1 MTTMRTYGDGCAI
14 AQALDLV
21 GDRWALLVVRELLL
35 GPKRHTDL
43 RRGLPNASPNVLSQR
58 LGELERA
65 GVLRRRKLPPPAGSR
80 VYELTEWGRELEQTV
95 ISLGHW
101 AARSP
106 SGPAS
111 DAPVGVDSM
120 ILALRSRFDADAARG
135 LHARYELR
143 LGEDRFGIEVGSD
156 GLEVA
161 RGSVERADATIES
174 DPDTLAA
181 VLWGGR
187 PLADAQRSGTMAI
200 EGDKAAVR
208 RFLRLFPMP
217 EPALAA
223 GPA

>member
-1 MTTMRTYGDGCAI
+1 MTTTMRTYGDGCAI

-21 GDRWALLVVRELLL
+21 GERWALLVVRELLL
-35 GPKRHTDL
+35 GPKRYTDL

-106 SGPAS
+106 SGLAS

-120 ILALRSRFDADAARG
+120 ILALRSRFNADAVRG
-135 LHARYELR
+135 LRAHYELG
-143 LGEDRFGIEVGSD
+143 LGEDRFRIEVGD
-156 GLEVA
+156 DEIEVA
-161 RGSVERADATIES
+161 RGGADQSDATIDT
-174 DPDTLAA
+174 DPDRAT
-181 VLWGGR
+181 
-187 PLADAQRSGTMAI
+187 
-200 EGDKAAVR
+200 R
-208 RFLRLFPMP
+208 RR
-217 EPALAA
+217 
-223 GPA
+223 